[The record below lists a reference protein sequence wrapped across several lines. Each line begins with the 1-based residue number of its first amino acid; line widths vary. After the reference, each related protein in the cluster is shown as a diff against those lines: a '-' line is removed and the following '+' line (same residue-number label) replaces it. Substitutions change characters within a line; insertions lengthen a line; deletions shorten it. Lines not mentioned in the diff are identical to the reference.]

1 MTELNAWKNE
11 IIKKVQA
18 DEIREAIIYARKLAS
33 RRKLHDKI
41 ADLLNTI
48 GLVLGKENGRHE
60 EALLVFD
67 AAIRLAKKKEIKGKA
82 IVNCSVAHSILGN
95 MLGRK
100 GKFAKSEFH
109 FKEALKLNPNLSIAH
124 SGYAYLLSL
133 MKLYDE
139 AELHFKEALKLEPE
153 NATTHIN
160 YAILLDKLDR
170 LKEALFHC
178 EEALRLDPSNST
190 YQTAY
195 GIALVKCKRF
205 DDAEHHFREVL
216 KINPNLALANYYY
229 GRLLNNLK
237 RFTEAKRYFEK
248 TLELNPNFADAS
260 LGYEYAVLME
270 VSANPRK
277 KFTKEWLEV
286 RRQCL
291 QRERQNDLRD
301 FELQERHREEWKIL
315 YDNFECMRCGRCCK
329 RTKWASDIDT
339 RLVWEDIERWRTE
352 GRTDILKYVYVYEG
366 LGGDLVDKKTLRR
379 FSRCPFLRKEGNAYS
394 CSIHET
400 KPLVCTLFPF
410 HFNYQGICENCGSST
425 DEEDVFCENCGLFL
439 KVHPATNRCPG
450 MKKTLKSLGLYMEV
464 HLPILELIGLSFR
477 KS

>member
-41 ADLLNTI
+41 ADFLNDI
-48 GLVLGKENGRHE
+48 GLVLGKERGRHE

-67 AAIRLAKKKEIKGKA
+67 AAFRLAKKKEIKGKA

-100 GKFAKSEFH
+100 GRFAKSEFH
-109 FKEALKLNPNLSIAH
+109 FKEALRLNPNLSVAH
-124 SGYAYLLSL
+124 SEYAYLLSV
-133 MKLYDE
+133 MKHFDE

-153 NATTHIN
+153 NATAHIN

-170 LKEALFHC
+170 LHEALLHC

-205 DDAEHHFREVL
+205 DDAEHHFTEVL

-229 GRLLNNLK
+229 GKLLNDLK
-237 RFTEAKRYFEK
+237 RFSEAKSYFKK
-248 TLELNPNFADAS
+248 TLERDPNFADAS

-277 KFTKEWLEV
+277 KITKEWLEM

-291 QRERQNDLRD
+291 QRERQNDLKD
-301 FELQERHREEWKIL
+301 FELQEKHRKEWKIL

-366 LGGDLVDKKTLRR
+366 LGGDLFDKKTLRR
-379 FSRCPFLRKEGNAYS
+379 FSKCPFLKREGKVYS
-394 CSIHET
+394 CSIHQT
-400 KPLVCTLFPF
+400 RPLVCKLFPF
-410 HFNYQGICENCGSST
+410 YFNFQGICENCGST
-425 DEEDVFCENCGLFL
+425 IDEEDVFCERCGLFL
-439 KVHPATNRCPG
+439 KVHPVANRCPG
-450 MKKTLKSLGLYMEV
+450 MEKTLKLLGLYTEV
-464 HLPILELIGLSFR
+464 YLPVLELIGLGFR